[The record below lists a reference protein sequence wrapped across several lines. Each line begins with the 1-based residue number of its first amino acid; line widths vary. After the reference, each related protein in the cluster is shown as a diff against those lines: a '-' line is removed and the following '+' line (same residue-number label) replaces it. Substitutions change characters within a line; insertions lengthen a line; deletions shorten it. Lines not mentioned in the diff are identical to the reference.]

1 MDFELNEIQL
11 HIQQTF
17 KDFVDRKV
25 KPRAAEIDEKKE
37 FPRDLFNEV
46 GELGFYGMRYPE
58 NAGGTGMD
66 ITSYCLAVVELARGS
81 LSLAAACTM
90 QSLMGT
96 YFLYRFGDKEIK
108 EKYFNAALTGKKIGG
123 ICMTEPNAGS
133 DLFGIKSMAK
143 VTEDGFIL
151 NGQKT
156 WITSAPVA
164 DFFTVL
170 AKTDNHEHLPADK
183 AGLSIFFVP
192 SNLKGVMIGKTIEKL
207 GVCGSITSEVGF
219 TDVKLPKNYLLGQIG
234 AGTKCL
240 VEILAEIRIMTAALA
255 IGVATA
261 AYEDSI
267 QYAKTRVQFGKPIGT
282 FQAVSA
288 KLADMAVQL
297 ETAKQYVFYAAWL
310 SEKNKPRQK
319 ESMIAKLYASEC
331 ANSICDQATRVFASY
346 GFAMEFPVQRY
357 FRDARF
363 TLIGGGTS
371 EILKNNI
378 GREIQL

>member
-1 MDFELNEIQL
+1 MDFELNDLQKQV
-11 HIQQTF
+11 QQTF
-17 KDFVDRKV
+17 KDFVDRIV
-25 KPRAAEIDEKKE
+25 KPQAAAIDEEKK
-37 FPRDLFNEV
+37 FPQDLFKQV

-58 NAGGTGMD
+58 SAGGTGLD
-66 ITSYCLAVVELARGS
+66 ITSYCLAVMELSRGS
-81 LSLAAACTM
+81 LSLAASCTM

-96 YFLYRFGDKEIK
+96 YFLYRFGDDEIRNT
-108 EKYFNAALTGKKIGG
+108 YFAEAIKGNKIGG

-133 DLFGIKSMAK
+133 DLLAVKTIAK

-170 AKTDNHEHLPADK
+170 ARTDNHEQ
-183 AGLSIFFVP
+183 LSIFFVP
-192 SNLKGVMIGKTIEKL
+192 ANLKGVLVGKTIEKM
-207 GVCGSITSEVGF
+207 GACGSVTSEVSF
-219 TDVKLPKNYLLGQIG
+219 DNVVLPKNYLLGQIG
-234 AGTKCL
+234 GGTKCL
-240 VEILAEIRIMTAALA
+240 MEILAEIRIMTAALA

-261 AYEDSI
+261 AYEDAVE
-267 QYAKTRVQFGKPIGT
+267 YAKTREQFGKPIGT
-282 FQAVSA
+282 FQAMRL
-288 KLADMAVQL
+288 KFADMAVQL
-297 ETAKQYVFYAAWL
+297 ETARHYVYYAAWL
-310 SEKNKPRQK
+310 SEKNMPRQR

-331 ANSICDQATRVFASY
+331 ANDICDQATRVFASY
-346 GFAMEFPVQRY
+346 GFAMEYPVQRY

-378 GREIQL
+378 GKGILEV

>member
-1 MDFELNEIQL
+1 MDFELNDLQKQV
-11 HIQQTF
+11 QQTF
-17 KDFVDRKV
+17 KEFVDRKV
-25 KPRAAEIDEKKE
+25 KPLAAEIDEKKE
-37 FPRDLFNEV
+37 FPRDLFNQV

-58 NAGGTGMD
+58 SAGGNGLD
-66 ITSYCLAVVELARGS
+66 ITSYCLAVMELARGS
-81 LSLAAACTM
+81 LSLAASCTM

-96 YFLYRFGDKEIK
+96 YFLYRFGDDEIK
-108 EKYFNAALTGKKIGG
+108 NNYFSEALKGNKIGG

-133 DLFGIKSMAK
+133 DLLGVKSIAK

-170 AKTDNHEHLPADK
+170 AKTDNHEQ
-183 AGLSIFFVP
+183 LSIFFVP
-192 SNLKGVMIGKTIEKL
+192 ANLKGVMVGKTIEKL
-207 GVCGSITSEVGF
+207 GVCGSLTSEVGF
-219 TDVKLPKNYLLGQIG
+219 VDVHLPKNYLLGQIG
-234 AGTKCL
+234 GGTKCL
-240 VEILAEIRIMTAALA
+240 MEILAEIRIMTAALA

-261 AYEDSI
+261 AYEDAVE
-267 QYAKTRVQFGKPIGT
+267 YAKTREQFGKAIGT
-282 FQAVSA
+282 FQAMRT
-288 KLADMAVQL
+288 KFADMAVQL
-297 ETAKQYVFYAAWL
+297 ETAKHYVFYAAWL
-310 SEKNKPRQK
+310 SEKNMPRQK
-319 ESMIAKLYASEC
+319 ESMLAKLYASEC

-346 GFAMEFPVQRY
+346 GFAMEYPVQRY

-378 GREIQL
+378 GKMILG